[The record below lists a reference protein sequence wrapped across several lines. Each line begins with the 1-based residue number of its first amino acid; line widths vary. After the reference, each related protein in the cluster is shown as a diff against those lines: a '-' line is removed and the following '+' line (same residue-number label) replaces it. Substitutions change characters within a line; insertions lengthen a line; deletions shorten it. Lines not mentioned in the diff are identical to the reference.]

1 MKSNI
6 GPIDKAIRLF
16 IALVLIVLFYE
27 NVVTGTLGIIV
38 LVLASV
44 VLLTALV
51 GFCPLYLPF
60 GISTHK
66 KKE

>member
-16 IALVLIVLFYE
+16 LALVLIVLFYE

-38 LVLASV
+38 LLLAAV
-44 VLLTALV
+44 VMLTALV

-60 GISTHK
+60 KISTQK
-66 KKE
+66 KKK

>member
-16 IALVLIVLFYE
+16 ISLVLIVLFYE

-38 LVLASV
+38 LVVAAV
-44 VLLTALV
+44 IMLTALI
-51 GFCPLYLPF
+51 GFCPFYLPF
-60 GISTHK
+60 GISTNK
-66 KKE
+66 KKK